1 MKPTLLLLVL
11 CLLGSVSLFGQN
23 DLPANPPPPG
33 VEVPVSVPAPPATEV
48 DMPGNRPVFNE
59 NVAPTHTDVE
69 VWLSVGVLAFG
80 ALITLALLFFMSQR
94 MKSSTNNE
102 FIDALRYPIVLV
114 IIVASIFLVTAG
126 YDTSQMAPILGLLG
140 TIAGYLM
147 GRGKT
152 SA

>member
-1 MKPTLLLLVL
+1 
-11 CLLGSVSLFGQN
+11 
-23 DLPANPPPPG
+23 
-33 VEVPVSVPAPPATEV
+33 
-48 DMPGNRPVFNE
+48 MPGNRPVFNE